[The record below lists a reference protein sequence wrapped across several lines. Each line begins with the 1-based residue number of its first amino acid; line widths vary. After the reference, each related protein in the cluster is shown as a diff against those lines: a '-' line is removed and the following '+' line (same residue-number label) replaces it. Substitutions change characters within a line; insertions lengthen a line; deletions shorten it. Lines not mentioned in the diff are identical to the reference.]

1 MRKIPPDNKY
11 RGENKIQ
18 LRLPDGSRSV
28 LIAATS
34 TSPIKVTVRLTSR
47 RTDAVTLQLN
57 LTGEAA
63 SSLTLSSK
71 TLTIPR
77 RAARGRD
84 HHHTSAKGVT
94 TQQQAKLS
102 VTSTASGLMVE
113 GDLTITISPFPRVD
127 AYGCS
132 AGAHRRL
139 SC

>member
-1 MRKIPPDNKY
+1 MKTSLYHRLRSIGAIGLFSLLLLALLPSCAKDTPDNKY

-71 TLTIPR
+71 TLTDR
-77 RAARGRD
+77 
-84 HHHTSAKGVT
+84 K
-94 TQQQAKLS
+94 S
-102 VTSTASGLMVE
+102 VV
-113 GDLTITISPFPRVD
+113 
-127 AYGCS
+127 
-132 AGAHRRL
+132 
-139 SC
+139 